1 MADPFMNQQ
10 SIKDL
15 VLRWHEVDLE
25 DGAADRLVALVN
37 LHAETFNEYAKQSFF
52 DTEPSNFDRMLE
64 EESRND

>member
-25 DGAADRLVALVN
+25 EGAADRLVALVN

-52 DTEPSNFDRMLE
+52 DTEPSNFDRMLA

>member
-37 LHAETFNEYAKQSFF
+37 LHAETFNECAKQSFF
-52 DTEPSNFDRMLE
+52 DTEPSNFDRMLA

>member
-25 DGAADRLVALVN
+25 DGAADRLVALIN

>member
-25 DGAADRLVALVN
+25 DGSADRLVALVN

-52 DTEPSNFDRMLE
+52 DTEPSNFDRMLA

>member
-37 LHAETFNEYAKQSFF
+37 LHAETFNEYANN
-52 DTEPSNFDRMLE
+52 PSSTPNRQI
-64 EESRND
+64 STVC

>member
-52 DTEPSNFDRMLE
+52 DTEPSNFDRMLA